1 MYLPEEDSTL
11 TDQELNKI
19 QQRLFFH
26 SLFFPSLFLLVIW
39 VVEIV
44 EYTLQLN
51 FAKYGLFPLEWKG
64 LRGILLSPLIH
75 GGFKHLFNNSIPILV
90 LGTALFYFYRELSYR
105 IFFLIY
111 LLSGLWLWFFGRQAY
126 HIGASGLVYGLASF
140 LFFSGIFRRYFR
152 LMAISLLVVFLYGS
166 MIWGIFPIREHISW
180 EAHLMGGIAGLLLA
194 VFYKNQGPQR
204 PKYSWEIE
212 AEEESGDQPSH
223 DKIFDTQRDDY

>member
-1 MYLPEEDSTL
+1 MMYLPEEDSTL
-11 TDQELNKI
+11 TDQELNNI

-39 VVEIV
+39 MVKIV
-44 EYTLQLN
+44 EYTLHLN

-75 GGFKHLFNNSIPILV
+75 GGFKHLFNNSVPILV
-90 LGTALFYFYRELSYR
+90 LGVALFYFYRELAYR

-140 LFFSGIFRRYFR
+140 LFFSGMFRRYYR

-166 MIWGIFPIREHISW
+166 LIWGVFPIQEHISW
-180 EAHLMGGIAGLLLA
+180 EAHLMGGIAGLILA

-212 AEEESGDQPSH
+212 EEEEPED
-223 DKIFDTQRDDY
+223 DT

>member
-1 MYLPEEDSTL
+1 MYLPEEDPTL
-11 TDQELNKI
+11 TDQELNSI

-26 SLFFPSLFLLVIW
+26 SLFFPSLFLLLIW
-39 VVEIV
+39 MVKIV
-44 EYTLQLN
+44 EYTLHLN
-51 FAKYGLFPLEWKG
+51 FVEYGLFPLEWKG

-75 GGFKHLFNNSIPILV
+75 GSFKHLFNNSVPILV
-90 LGTALFYFYRELSYR
+90 LGIALFYFYRELAYR

-111 LLSGLWLWFFGRQAY
+111 LMSGLWLWFFGRQAY

-140 LFFSGIFRRYFR
+140 LFFSGIFRRYYR

-166 MIWGIFPIREHISW
+166 LIWGVFPILEHISW
-180 EAHLMGGIAGLLLA
+180 EAHLMGGIAGLILA

-212 AEEESGDQPSH
+212 EVEEPEDEPSP
-223 DKIFDTQRDDY
+223 DNYFDTHTG